1 MLYEKELQALGLSEK
16 EAKVYLAALELGPDT
31 VQNIAKKAG
40 INRPT
45 AYLQI
50 ESLKQKGIISEVEK
64 DSKVLIMAE
73 SPERLSSL
81 LNTYEK
87 ELEFKK
93 KELERILPNLSE
105 LFTGT
110 GEKPKV
116 KFYEGRGGIRA
127 IEEDFLKTK
136 SKEIYGFAN
145 ADKVYELFPEYLK
158 GYSSKRVAQGIK
170 SQMIYNRQAGPLD
183 KQDDEKMLR
192 IAKHINYEKLPIDSD
207 ITIFGSKVAFLA
219 YKDNPIG
226 VLVESKEIAQ
236 TMQTLF
242 KRIWES
248 I

>member
-136 SKEIYGFAN
+136 SKEIYCFSN
-145 ADKVYELFPEYLK
+145 PH
-158 GYSSKRVAQGIK
+158 
-170 SQMIYNRQAGPLD
+170 
-183 KQDDEKMLR
+183 
-192 IAKHINYEKLPIDSD
+192 KHY
-207 ITIFGSKVAFLA
+207 
-219 YKDNPIG
+219 
-226 VLVESKEIAQ
+226 
-236 TMQTLF
+236 
-242 KRIWES
+242 
-248 I
+248 